1 MIGWLLLL
9 LQGTQATVGDTVYLE
24 RILGDVGGAVVR
36 PQQWSLGSLG
46 LQLGPADVR
55 QGAAGAVVRYAL
67 VFWYPGEHTLT
78 MPGPV
83 LVRRDGRSDTL
94 SASTAHVSIWSVL
107 PPNARKS
114 TLAPRPPSRPVP
126 LAAETLLPAL
136 ALSGV
141 VLLGLAV
148 VAVRWRRRGRVRQRA
163 TRATG
168 YQTPEVLAR
177 WAAAGEFRAAL
188 DGWSRL
194 LARRQA
200 NGDPSQSPDVQALR
214 ADIDA
219 SVFSPRGP
227 EHLAGLVERAA
238 RLAGK

>member
-1 MIGWLLLL
+1 
-9 LQGTQATVGDTVYLE
+9 
-24 RILGDVGGAVVR
+24 
-36 PQQWSLGSLG
+36 
-46 LQLGPADVR
+46 
-55 QGAAGAVVRYAL
+55 VVRYAL
-67 VFWYPGEHTLT
+67 VFWYPGEHTLM

-94 SASTAHVSIWSVL
+94 SASTVHVSIWSVL

-114 TLAPRPPSRPVP
+114 SLPPRPASRPVP
-126 LAAETLLPAL
+126 LATETALPAL
-136 ALSGV
+136 VLSGV

-148 VAVRWRRRGRVRQRA
+148 TTVRWRRRGRVRPRA
-163 TRATG
+163 ARTTG
-168 YQTPEVLAR
+168 HQTPEVLAR

-200 NGDPSQSPDVQALR
+200 SGDPSQAAEVQALH

-227 EHLAGLVERAA
+227 EYLAGLVERAA
-238 RLAGK
+238 RLAGI

>member
-1 MIGWLLLL
+1 MIAWLLL
-9 LQGTQATVGDTVYLE
+9 LQGIQSTVGDTVYLE
-24 RILGDVGGAVVR
+24 RTLGDVGGAVVR

-46 LQLGPADVR
+46 IQLGPADVR
-55 QGAAGAVVRYAL
+55 QGAGGAVVRYAM

-94 SASTAHVSIWSVL
+94 SASTVHVSIWSVL

-114 TLAPRPPSRPVP
+114 TLAPRPASRPVP
-126 LAAETLLPAL
+126 LAAETPIPAIV
-136 ALSGV
+136 LSGV
-141 VLLGLAV
+141 VMLGLVLAV
-148 VAVRWRRRGRVRQRA
+148 LRWRRRGRVRPRA
-163 TRATG
+163 MRVTG
-168 YQTPEVLAR
+168 HQTPEVLAR

-200 NGDPSQSPDVQALR
+200 KGDPSESAEVQALR
-214 ADIDA
+214 KDIDA

-227 EHLAGLVERAA
+227 EYLAGLVERAA
-238 RLAGK
+238 RLADK

>member
-1 MIGWLLLL
+1 MIAWLLLM
-9 LQGTQATVGDTVYLE
+9 QGTQATVGDTVYLE
-24 RILGDVGGAVVR
+24 RTLGNVGGAVVR

-55 QGAAGAVVRYAL
+55 QGAAGAVVRYGL

-94 SASTAHVSIWSVL
+94 PASTVHVSIWSVL

-114 TLAPRPPSRPVP
+114 TLAPKPPSRPVP
-126 LAAETLLPAL
+126 LAAETPLPAL
-136 ALSGV
+136 VLSGAA
-141 VLLGLAV
+141 LLGLAM
-148 VAVRWRRRGRVRQRA
+148 AALRWRRRGRVRPRA
-163 TRATG
+163 SRTTG
-168 YQTPEVLAR
+168 HQTPEVLVR
-177 WAAAGEFRAAL
+177 WAAAGEFLAAL
-188 DGWSRL
+188 EGWNRL

-200 NGDPSQSPDVQALR
+200 SGDSSEATEAQALR

-219 SVFSPRGP
+219 TVFSPRGP
-227 EHLAGLVERAA
+227 EYLAGLVERAA

>member
-1 MIGWLLLL
+1 MIAWLLL

-24 RILGDVGGAVVR
+24 RTLGDVGGAVVR

-46 LQLGPADVR
+46 LQLGPAEVR
-55 QGAAGAVVRYAL
+55 QGSAGAVVRYSL

-94 SASTAHVSIWSVL
+94 STSTGHVSIWSVL

-114 TLAPRPPSRPVP
+114 TLAPRPPSQPVP
-126 LAAETLLPAL
+126 LAAETPLPAL
-136 ALSGV
+136 VLSGV
-141 VLLGLAV
+141 ALLGLG
-148 VAVRWRRRGRVRQRA
+148 VAAARWRRRGRMRPRA
-163 TRATG
+163 PRASG
-168 YQTPEVLAR
+168 HQTPEVLAR
-177 WAAAGEFRAAL
+177 WAAAGESRAAL

-194 LARRQA
+194 LARRETSSNA
-200 NGDPSQSPDVQALR
+200 SISSEAQALR

-219 SVFSPRGP
+219 TVFSPRGP
-227 EHLAGLVERAA
+227 EYLARLVERAA